1 MSSLQDRFAATYVAN
16 GGNAAEAA
24 RVAGYKPGTMTTKL
38 LASPTVQKKIA
49 KYAEN
54 SARKF
59 SLTVDL
65 AAANIFREMT
75 FDPARLFHP
84 DGTVKKVHELDD
96 DTRMALTSVEVDPDT
111 GAVSYK
117 WAAKS
122 AARSDLMKHLGMFER
137 DNSQKAESLSLL
149 IKMV

>member
-1 MSSLQDRFAATYVAN
+1 
-16 GGNAAEAA
+16 
-24 RVAGYKPGTMTTKL
+24 
-38 LASPTVQKKIA
+38 
-49 KYAEN
+49 
-54 SARKF
+54 
-59 SLTVDL
+59 
-65 AAANIFREMT
+65 
-75 FDPARLFHP
+75 
-84 DGTVKKVHELDD
+84 
-96 DTRMALTSVEVDPDT
+96 MALTSVEVDPDT